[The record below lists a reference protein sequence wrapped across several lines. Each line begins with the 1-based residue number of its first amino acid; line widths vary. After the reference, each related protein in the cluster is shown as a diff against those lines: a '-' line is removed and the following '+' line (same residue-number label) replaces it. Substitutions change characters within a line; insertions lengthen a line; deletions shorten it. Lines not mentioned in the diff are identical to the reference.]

1 MSSQPPLS
9 SPPVAGAPADQPG
22 PLDTSPL
29 PDTPNA
35 AVALD
40 PIERAHLE
48 RAVVLALAAERAGNL
63 PVGAVLARGATV
75 VAEAGNTLLVPRYD
89 PGGHAETTALRRVP
103 EAVWTALGAPAA
115 TAPGAPA
122 ATAPGALTCYT
133 TLEPCVM
140 CMGALLLHGVRRVV
154 FGAFDPAGGARF
166 VLPHLPPYYTPGT
179 LAWIGPALPEA
190 CDPLYH
196 RTRARF
202 ETLPCG
208 VR

>member
-1 MSSQPPLS
+1 MSSQPPS
-9 SPPVAGAPADQPG
+9 SAQASRPSQPPAPTAATGSPESPH
-22 PLDTSPL
+22 PLN
-29 PDTPNA
+29 TPTA
-35 AVALD
+35 TVALD
-40 PIERAHLE
+40 PSERAHLE
-48 RAVVLALAAERAGNL
+48 RAVALALAAERAGNL

-103 EAVWTALGAPAA
+103 AGAWSE
-115 TAPGAPA
+115 
-122 ATAPGALTCYT
+122 PGALTCYT

-166 VLPHLPPYYTPGT
+166 VLPHLPPYYAPGT
-179 LAWIGPALPEA
+179 LAWVGPALPEV

>member
-1 MSSQPPLS
+1 MQPTPSTLAIA
-9 SPPVAGAPADQPG
+9 PV
-22 PLDTSPL
+22 
-29 PDTPNA
+29 
-35 AVALD
+35 VLD
-40 PIERAHLE
+40 PTERTHLE
-48 RAVVLALAAERAGNL
+48 RAVALALEAERAGNL

-75 VAEAGNTLLVPRYD
+75 VAEAGNTLLAPRYD

-103 EAVWTALGAPAA
+103 PEAW
-115 TAPGAPA
+115 
-122 ATAPGALTCYT
+122 TAPGALTCYT

-140 CMGALLLHGVRRVV
+140 CMGSLLLHGVRRVV

-166 VLPHLPPYYTPGT
+166 VLPHLPPYYAPGT
-179 LAWIGPALPEA
+179 LAWIGPALPEV
-190 CDPLYH
+190 CDPLYA